1 MTEEFQKYA
10 RDLLELLGKDEP
22 VEVLGNAVG
31 EVRELT
37 EQVSADKLAKSM
49 GPGEWSA
56 QQVLGH
62 LADTEMVYGVR
73 IRMIV
78 TQERPTIVGYDQDA
92 WGSRFKDL
100 DESGQQTFLR
110 WRILREANLRL
121 LGSLTPDEW
130 SRVGNHSERGEESIR
145 SMVALLAG
153 HDRAHLD
160 QIKRALNR

>member
-10 RDLLELLGKDEP
+10 KGLLELLGKDEP
-22 VEVLGNAVG
+22 LEVLGHSVG

-37 EQVSADKLAKSM
+37 QTVPAEVLAKST

-56 QQVLGH
+56 HQLLLH
-62 LADTEMVYGVR
+62 LADTELVYGVR

-78 TQERPTIVGYDQDA
+78 TQERPILVGYDQDA

-121 LGSLTPDEW
+121 LSSLATDEW

-145 SMVALLAG
+145 FMVSLLAG

-160 QIKRALNR
+160 QMKRALSS

>member
-1 MTEEFQKYA
+1 MTEEFQTYSKEI
-10 RDLLELLGKDEP
+10 LELLGQDEP
-22 VEVLGNAVG
+22 LQVLTDTVG
-31 EVRELT
+31 HVREITQTVPDDVL
-37 EQVSADKLAKSM
+37 SRRP

-56 QQVLGH
+56 HQTLLH
-62 LADTEMVYGVR
+62 LADTDMVYGVR

-78 TQERPTIVGYDQDA
+78 TQEKPLLVGYDQEA

-110 WRILREANLRL
+110 WRILRQTNLRM
-121 LGSLTPDEW
+121 LGSLTNDEW

-145 SMVALLAG
+145 SMVSLLAG

-160 QIKRALNR
+160 QMKRALRG

>member
-10 RDLLELLGKDEP
+10 KDLLELLGKDEP
-22 VEVLGNAVG
+22 VELLGQSVD

-37 EQVSADKLAKSM
+37 ERALTEVLTKSM

-56 QQVLGH
+56 HQVLQH

-78 TQERPTIVGYDQDA
+78 TQERPSIVGYDQDA

-110 WRILREANLRL
+110 WRVLREANLRL
-121 LGSLTPDEW
+121 LGSLTNDEW

-160 QIKRALNR
+160 QIKRALSR

>member
-1 MTEEFQKYA
+1 MTEEFEKYA
-10 RDLLELLGKDEP
+10 RELLELVGKDDP
-22 VEVLGNAVG
+22 LKALNDAVG
-31 EVRELT
+31 QVRELT
-37 EQVSADKLAKSM
+37 QTVPGEVLSTPPGS
-49 GPGEWSA
+49 GEWSVH
-56 QQVLGH
+56 QSLMH

-78 TQERPTIVGYDQDA
+78 TQDRPTIVGYDQDA
-92 WGSRFKDL
+92 WGSRFVDL

-121 LGSLTPDEW
+121 LRSLSEDEW

-145 SMVALLAG
+145 YMVSLLAG

-160 QIKRALNR
+160 QMKRALSS

>member
-10 RDLLELLGKDEP
+10 RDLLELLGEDEP
-22 VEVLGNAVG
+22 IEVLGRAVV

-37 EQVSADKLAKSM
+37 EQVSADKLAKST

-160 QIKRALNR
+160 QIKRALSR